1 MFAPLGANSPPGGAG
16 RYDCTLEGCGPP
28 NLPVG
33 GEGSGTRF
41 HLCLRRI
48 SGAGRR
54 GLAEGAQRRGARR
67 GRDRPRSRR
76 GGSLATVMGRAV
88 SRAFPARSRER
99 GYFITD
105 CRGLQPE
112 KAPRA
117 KGAGRAACRKSPPA
131 AAFSARSLRNVC
143 AQGRKL
149 PARPAP
155 EGSVCPVGT
164 WAEGP
169 KRPGGGERN
178 EQRVRVAPSAKI
190 ERPGKAGRYE
200 FTLEDLRVLQTS
212 PNGLFDSLS
221 APRKRRGA
229 RRDAA
234 YSALGPAATTS
245 ALMWVYFLKF
255 STKLLAS
262 SLALAS

>member
-1 MFAPLGANSPPGGAG
+1 MRHSFLRADTKNRFPCSRPWRLPCAGTKGAFAVPPGLKRGGA
-16 RYDCTLEGCGPP
+16 
-28 NLPVG
+28 
-33 GEGSGTRF
+33 RF

-54 GLAEGAQRRGARR
+54 GLAEEAQRREARR

-155 EGSVCPVGT
+155 EGSVCPVGCCAKRKAT
-164 WAEGP
+164 RRCAERKRQPCGLLP
-169 KRPGGGERN
+169 PKVAKRPEGVSKYKGCARQRAER
-178 EQRVRVAPSAKI
+178 
-190 ERPGKAGRYE
+190 RY
-200 FTLEDLRVLQTS
+200 LRGSETS
-212 PNGLFDSLS
+212 
-221 APRKRRGA
+221 RGC
-229 RRDAA
+229 
-234 YSALGPAATTS
+234 G
-245 ALMWVYFLKF
+245 
-255 STKLLAS
+255 
-262 SLALAS
+262 